1 MAITQKKIGFV
12 LATVLVAMIVGSA
25 LVAQNVSAVTDNSHK
40 NGLKTAVGTGV
51 PGPIKNC
58 ILQHLNNPAYYKV
71 GVGQCIQA
79 LT

>member
-1 MAITQKKIGFV
+1 MAITQKKICFV

-40 NGLKTAVGTGV
+40 NGLKTVGTGV

-58 ILQHLNNPAYYKV
+58 ILQHLNDPKYAHV
-71 GVGQCIQA
+71 GVGRCIQK
-79 LT
+79 L

>member
-12 LATVLVAMIVGSA
+12 LATVLVAMIVGST

-40 NGLKTAVGTGV
+40 NGLKTVGTGV